1 MNIYRYLLLALLCI
15 AMGCEEGE
23 SDYPIEPYIEF
34 KTISYED
41 GATEVDQDTITFK
54 ISYRDGDG
62 DLGRSHEN
70 NSSPFNMFYAFT
82 VDNGIVSKHPLEPA
96 GSNFTFALIVSS
108 SSPSQKVITKA
119 LRKDSEIPGIP
130 EFNNETA
137 CENYVMTEIKPS
149 LIGIMPL
156 SSKEA
161 ENGFYY
167 DTILIERNEYHYN
180 IMIDFFIQE
189 GDSEFVKWEVA
200 SEPFPV
206 CLEGFYG
213 IMPII
218 DGKKRSEFFTVKG
231 NRTTGSLTVE
241 LRSIGFRH
249 EFANKKV
256 KLRIQIID
264 NAQHKS
270 NIVETDVL
278 QF

>member
-15 AMGCEEGE
+15 ALGCEEGE
-23 SDYPIEPYIEF
+23 PDYPIEPYIEF
-34 KTISYED
+34 KTITYED

-70 NSSPFNMFYAFT
+70 DSSPFNRFYAFT
-82 VDNGIVSKHPLEPA
+82 VDNGIVSKHPLEPVT
-96 GSNFTFALIVSS
+96 NFTFTLNVNS
-108 SSPSQKVITKA
+108 SSPSQRVITKS
-119 LRKDSEIPGIP
+119 LRAGNEITGVP

-137 CENYVMTEIKPS
+137 CDNYVMTEIKPS
-149 LIGIMPL
+149 LAGIMPL
-156 SSKEA
+156 SSDEVD
-161 ENGFYY
+161 NGFYY
-167 DTILIERNEYHYN
+167 DTILIERNEYYYN
-180 IMIDFFIQE
+180 ILIDFFIQE
-189 GDSEFVKWEVA
+189 GDGEFVKWEFPPY
-200 SEPFPV
+200 PFPV
-206 CLEGFYG
+206 CSDSFYG

-218 DGKKRSEFFTVKG
+218 DGNKRDANFIVKG
-231 NRTTGSLTVE
+231 NRTSGSITME
-241 LRSIGFRH
+241 LRAYELRYYL
-249 EFANKKV
+249 ENKKV